1 VVAPLVAVVGIHLG
15 PGRVQGWK
23 QGAFAVPE
31 SYVAALHRAGLAA
44 AILPGG
50 LSASDGALDRFDGLL
65 LLGGGDLEPRRYGAE
80 RHAEVI
86 GEDPPRDETEISV
99 IEAAG
104 RIRLPTFAICRGMQV
119 MNVAFGGTLIQH
131 IPDRHGL
138 AEHGSGS
145 FGGEDAV
152 HDVKVAEGSRLAT
165 AARRLELTCRSNHH
179 QAVEALGEGLTPVA
193 WSVHDGLVEAIE
205 LEEGWMLGVQW
216 HPERSAADDPAQQAL
231 FDGFADEVF
240 RRAGA

>member
-1 VVAPLVAVVGIHLG
+1 
-15 PGRVQGWK
+15 VQGWK
-23 QGAFAVPE
+23 QGAFAAPE

-50 LSASDGALDRFDGLL
+50 LSASDGALARFDGLV
-65 LLGGGDLEPRRYGAE
+65 LLGGGDLEPHRYGAE
-80 RHAEVI
+80 RHGELT

-99 IEAAG
+99 IDAA
-104 RIRLPTFAICRGMQV
+104 RRMQLPTFAICRGMQV

-138 AEHGSGS
+138 GQHGSGS
-145 FGGEDAV
+145 GSGGDAF

-165 AARRLELTCRSNHH
+165 AAGRLELTCRSNHH
-179 QAVEALGEGLTPVA
+179 QAVDALGNGLTPVA
-193 WSVHDGLVEAIE
+193 WSVDDGLVEAIE
-205 LEEGWMLGVQW
+205 REEGWMLGVQW